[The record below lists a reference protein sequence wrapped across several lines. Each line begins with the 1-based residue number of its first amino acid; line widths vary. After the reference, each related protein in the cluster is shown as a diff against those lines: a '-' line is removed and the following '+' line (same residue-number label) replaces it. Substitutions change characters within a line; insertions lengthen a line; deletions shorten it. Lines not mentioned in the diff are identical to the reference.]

1 MGEVKNFGR
10 YQVKQLLGQG
20 AMGLVYLAEDPV
32 IGREVAVKVIEVPP
46 GQNGP
51 GLQARF
57 EREFR
62 SAGTLSHPNIV
73 TIHDVGT
80 EGDRTFIAMEYVRGE
95 SLEAMAA
102 SKRLLSLETVADLLD
117 QICNGLDYAHERGIV
132 HRDIKPA
139 NIIFTPDGR
148 PKITDFGVAK
158 VLDSG
163 TVAMTQEGAAI
174 GTPSYMAPEQA
185 KGHPVKGTA
194 DQFSVA
200 VIVYRLLTGECPFM
214 GESWSTIM
222 YKVVHEDPIAPNVLN
237 RTISVGVSA
246 AVMKAL
252 GKDPTQRFP
261 TCSAF
266 AAAVR
271 AGLAGGSVERRDR
284 PNAAVAATVV
294 LDRRAAAGAGRVV
307 VEKAGPAGPPR
318 VSAAGSPS
326 SRRWRM
332 ALAAAVVLVAALGGW
347 TWLAPP
353 EPAGGAW
360 WALREQAGRT
370 WSALQAGA
378 ATTPGTATV
387 PVPPALARV
396 PPAPEFSRHVSVE
409 SNPPGASIWLD
420 GADLGLVAP
429 GAVPVAGAVGQQIQL
444 QLRRDGM
451 VVAAIN
457 LALGPEMPLHWA
469 PEGVREAPERFVI
482 TTVPAGARVVLD
494 GDPVPGVT
502 PVEVEL
508 VPGDQYNLRVQLGGH
523 KPARLAFTLADLSES
538 QREEKSLHFP
548 LTLSS
553 PPGRIVISN
562 APYPV
567 RVTVRSRS
575 GGGPTRS
582 GPSRNHNIELQQ
594 GTYDVELAAPD
605 VFLEPQQRT
614 AQVQEGKTLNLF
626 SVLPRAVT
634 VTVGAVPGN
643 CLVSIDGHESEAAPF
658 TTRMAVGR
666 HQFQFEWP
674 GLGTSLTTSELIQT
688 DGRRVFESSP

>member
-80 EGDRTFIAMEYVRGE
+80 EGARTFIAMEYVRGE

-117 QICNGLDYAHERGIV
+117 QICSGLDYAHERGIV

-158 VLDSG
+158 VLDSV

-222 YKVVHEDPIAPNVLN
+222 YKVVHEDPIALNVLN
-237 RTISVGVSA
+237 RTVPAGVNA

-252 GKDPTQRFP
+252 DKDPAQRFP

-271 AGLAGGSVERRDR
+271 AALAGGSVERRDR
-284 PNAAVAATVV
+284 PNAAVEATVV
-294 LDRRAAAGAGRVV
+294 LDRRAAAGAGTVV
-307 VEKAGPAGPPR
+307 VERAGPAGPPR

-353 EPAGGAW
+353 DAAGWTFAV
-360 WALREQAGRT
+360 REQAGRT
-370 WSALQAGA
+370 WSALRAGA

-387 PVPPALARV
+387 PALV
-396 PPAPEFSRHVSVE
+396 PPAPEFSRRVSVE

-429 GAVPVAGAVGQQIQL
+429 GAVSVAGEVGQQIQL

-502 PVEVEL
+502 PVEIEL
-508 VPGDQYNLRVQLGGH
+508 VPGDQYNLRVQLGGY

-538 QREEKSLHFP
+538 QHEERTLHFP

-553 PPGRIVISN
+553 PPGRIVIKN

-594 GTYDVELAAPD
+594 GTYDVELVAPD
-605 VFLEPQQRT
+605 VFLEPS
-614 AQVQEGKTLNLF
+614 
-626 SVLPRAVT
+626 SVRRK
-634 VTVGAVPGN
+634 
-643 CLVSIDGHESEAAPF
+643 CKK
-658 TTRMAVGR
+658 
-666 HQFQFEWP
+666 
-674 GLGTSLTTSELIQT
+674 
-688 DGRRVFESSP
+688 GRR

>member
-10 YQVKQLLGQG
+10 YEVKQLLGQG

-80 EGDRTFIAMEYVRGE
+80 EGARTFIAMEYVRGE

-117 QICNGLDYAHERGIV
+117 QICSGLDYAHERGIV

-222 YKVVHEDPIAPNVLN
+222 YKVVHEDPIALNVLN
-237 RTISVGVSA
+237 RTVPAGVNA

-252 GKDPTQRFP
+252 GKDPAQRFP

-271 AGLAGGSVERRDR
+271 SALAGGSVERRDR

-294 LDRRAAAGAGRVV
+294 LDRRAAAGAGTVV
-307 VEKAGPAGPPR
+307 VERAGPAR
-318 VSAAGSPS
+318 
-326 SRRWRM
+326 
-332 ALAAAVVLVAALGGW
+332 
-347 TWLAPP
+347 
-353 EPAGGAW
+353 
-360 WALREQAGRT
+360 
-370 WSALQAGA
+370 
-378 ATTPGTATV
+378 
-387 PVPPALARV
+387 
-396 PPAPEFSRHVSVE
+396 
-409 SNPPGASIWLD
+409 
-420 GADLGLVAP
+420 
-429 GAVPVAGAVGQQIQL
+429 
-444 QLRRDGM
+444 
-451 VVAAIN
+451 
-457 LALGPEMPLHWA
+457 
-469 PEGVREAPERFVI
+469 
-482 TTVPAGARVVLD
+482 
-494 GDPVPGVT
+494 
-502 PVEVEL
+502 
-508 VPGDQYNLRVQLGGH
+508 
-523 KPARLAFTLADLSES
+523 
-538 QREEKSLHFP
+538 
-548 LTLSS
+548 
-553 PPGRIVISN
+553 
-562 APYPV
+562 
-567 RVTVRSRS
+567 
-575 GGGPTRS
+575 
-582 GPSRNHNIELQQ
+582 
-594 GTYDVELAAPD
+594 
-605 VFLEPQQRT
+605 
-614 AQVQEGKTLNLF
+614 
-626 SVLPRAVT
+626 
-634 VTVGAVPGN
+634 
-643 CLVSIDGHESEAAPF
+643 C
-658 TTRMAVGR
+658 
-666 HQFQFEWP
+666 
-674 GLGTSLTTSELIQT
+674 GTSTGCPYS
-688 DGRRVFESSP
+688 GRVG

>member
-1 MGEVKNFGR
+1 M
-10 YQVKQLLGQG
+10 
-20 AMGLVYLAEDPV
+20 
-32 IGREVAVKVIEVPP
+32 KVLKRWP
-46 GQNGP
+46 
-51 GLQARF
+51 
-57 EREFR
+57 
-62 SAGTLSHPNIV
+62 
-73 TIHDVGT
+73 
-80 EGDRTFIAMEYVRGE
+80 
-95 SLEAMAA
+95 A

-117 QICNGLDYAHERGIV
+117 QICSGLDYAYERGIV

-222 YKVVHEDPIAPNVLN
+222 YKVVHEDPIALNVLN
-237 RTISVGVSA
+237 RTVPAGVNA

-252 GKDPTQRFP
+252 GKDPAQRFP

-271 AGLAGGSVERRDR
+271 SALAGGSVERRDR

-294 LDRRAAAGAGRVV
+294 LDRRAAAGAGAVV
-307 VEKAGPAGPPR
+307 VERAGPAGPPR
-318 VSAAGSPS
+318 VSAAGRRS

-332 ALAAAVVLVAALGGW
+332 ALAAAVVLLVAALGGW
-347 TWLAPP
+347 IWLAPP
-353 EPAGGAW
+353 GAAGWTFAV
-360 WALREQAGRT
+360 REQAGRT
-370 WSALQAGA
+370 WSALRAGA

-387 PVPPALARV
+387 PALV

-420 GADLGLVAP
+420 GADLGLVAL
-429 GAVPVAGAVGQQIQL
+429 GAVPVAGEVGQQIQL

-469 PEGVREAPERFVI
+469 PEGVRGAPERFVI

-508 VPGDQYNLRVQLGGH
+508 VPGDQYTLRVQLGGY

-538 QREEKSLHFP
+538 QHEERTLHFP

-553 PPGRIVISN
+553 PPGRIVINN

-605 VFLEPQQRT
+605 VFLEPQHRT

-658 TTRMAVGR
+658 TTSIAVGR

>member
-80 EGDRTFIAMEYVRGE
+80 EGARTFIAMEYVRGE

-117 QICNGLDYAHERGIV
+117 QICSGLDYAHERGIV

-222 YKVVHEDPIAPNVLN
+222 YKVVHEDPIALNVLN
-237 RTISVGVSA
+237 RTVPAGVNA

-252 GKDPTQRFP
+252 GKDPAQRFP

-271 AGLAGGSVERRDR
+271 SALAGGSVERRDR

-294 LDRRAAAGAGRVV
+294 LDRRAAAGAGAVV
-307 VEKAGPAGPPR
+307 VERAGPAGPL
-318 VSAAGSPS
+318 GS
-326 SRRWRM
+326 RQQGV
-332 ALAAAVVLVAALGGW
+332 AVR
-347 TWLAPP
+347 
-353 EPAGGAW
+353 AGGEW
-360 WALREQAGRT
+360 
-370 WSALQAGA
+370 
-378 ATTPGTATV
+378 P
-387 PVPPALARV
+387 
-396 PPAPEFSRHVSVE
+396 
-409 SNPPGASIWLD
+409 
-420 GADLGLVAP
+420 
-429 GAVPVAGAVGQQIQL
+429 
-444 QLRRDGM
+444 LRRLWCCWSPPSG
-451 VVAAIN
+451 VGYGWRHQARRAGHLRCENRLAGPGRRCEQGLRRPRERQPCPHWFLRHLN
-457 LALGPEMPLHWA
+457 LAD
-469 PEGVREAPERFVI
+469 
-482 TTVPAGARVVLD
+482 T
-494 GDPVPGVT
+494 
-502 PVEVEL
+502 
-508 VPGDQYNLRVQLGGH
+508 
-523 KPARLAFTLADLSES
+523 
-538 QREEKSLHFP
+538 
-548 LTLSS
+548 
-553 PPGRIVISN
+553 
-562 APYPV
+562 
-567 RVTVRSRS
+567 
-575 GGGPTRS
+575 
-582 GPSRNHNIELQQ
+582 
-594 GTYDVELAAPD
+594 
-605 VFLEPQQRT
+605 
-614 AQVQEGKTLNLF
+614 
-626 SVLPRAVT
+626 
-634 VTVGAVPGN
+634 
-643 CLVSIDGHESEAAPF
+643 
-658 TTRMAVGR
+658 
-666 HQFQFEWP
+666 
-674 GLGTSLTTSELIQT
+674 
-688 DGRRVFESSP
+688 

>member
-1 MGEVKNFGR
+1 MGELKNFGR

-32 IGREVAVKVIEVPP
+32 IGREVAIKVIEARP
-46 GQNGP
+46 GQNDP

-80 EGDRTFIAMEYVRGE
+80 EGARTFIAMEYVRGE

-117 QICNGLDYAHERGIV
+117 QICSGLDYAHERGIV

-158 VLDSG
+158 VLDAG

-200 VIVYRLLTGECPFM
+200 VMVYRLLTGECPFM

-222 YKVVHEDPIAPNVLN
+222 YKVVHEDPIALNVLN
-237 RTISVGVSA
+237 RTIPAGVSA

-271 AGLAGGSVERRDR
+271 AALAGRSVERRDR
-284 PNAAVAATVV
+284 QNDAVAATVV
-294 LDRRAAAGAGRVV
+294 LDRRAAAGAGTVV
-307 VEKAGPAGPPR
+307 VERAVPAGPPK
-318 VSAAGSPS
+318 VPAAGRRS
-326 SRRWRM
+326 SRRWQM

-353 EPAGGAW
+353 GAAGWTFAM
-360 WALREQAGRT
+360 REQAGRT
-370 WSALQAGA
+370 WSARRAGA
-378 ATTPGTATV
+378 AMTTPGTATV
-387 PVPPALARV
+387 PVPPA
-396 PPAPEFSRHVSVE
+396 PEFSRHVNVE

-429 GAVPVAGAVGQQIQL
+429 AAVPVAGEVGQEIQF
-444 QLRRDGM
+444 QLRRDGK
-451 VVAAIN
+451 VAAAIN

-469 PEGVREAPERFVI
+469 PEGVRGAPERFVI

-538 QREEKSLHFP
+538 QREERTLHFP

-553 PPGRIVISN
+553 PPGRIVIKN

-567 RVTVRSRS
+567 RVTVRSRG

-582 GPSRNHNIELQQ
+582 GPSRNHRIELQQ

-605 VFLEPQQRT
+605 VFLEPRQRT

-634 VTVGAVPGN
+634 MTVGAVPGN

-658 TTRMAVGR
+658 TTSIVVGR

>member
-1 MGEVKNFGR
+1 MGELQNFGR
-10 YQVKQLLGQG
+10 YQVQQLLGQG
-20 AMGLVYLAEDPV
+20 AMGLVYLAKDPV
-32 IGREVAVKVIEVPP
+32 IGREVAIKVIEVPA
-46 GQNGP
+46 GQDGP

-95 SLEAMAA
+95 SLEAIAA
-102 SKRLLSLETVADLLD
+102 SKSLPSLETVADLLD
-117 QICNGLDYAHERGIV
+117 QICSGLDYAHERGIV

-139 NIIFTPDGR
+139 NIIVTPDGR

-185 KGHPVKGTA
+185 KGSPVKGTA

-200 VIVYRLLTGECPFM
+200 VIAYRLLAGECPFM

-222 YKVVHEDPIAPNVLN
+222 YKIVHEDPVALNVLN
-237 RTISVGVSA
+237 RTIPAGVSA

-271 AGLAGGSVERRDR
+271 AALAGGRVERRDR

-294 LDRRAAAGAGRVV
+294 LDGRAAAGPGRILA
-307 VEKAGPAGPPR
+307 EKAAPAGPPTFPTAWR
-318 VSAAGSPS
+318 RS
-326 SRRWRM
+326 SRRWQT

-360 WALREQAGRT
+360 WALREQSGRT
-370 WSALQAGA
+370 WPALRARA

-387 PVPPALARV
+387 RVPRALALVPPAR
-396 PPAPEFSRHVSVE
+396 EFSSHVSVE

-429 GAVPVAGAVGQQIQL
+429 AAVPVVGKVGQKIQL
-444 QLRRDGM
+444 QLRRDGLA
-451 VVAAIN
+451 VAAIN
-457 LALGPEMPLHWA
+457 LALGPEMLLQWA
-469 PEGVREAPERFVI
+469 PEGVRGAPERFVI
-482 TTVPAGARVVLD
+482 TTMPASALVVLD
-494 GDPVPGVT
+494 GDPVPGLT

-508 VPGDQYNLRVQLGGH
+508 VPGDQYNLRVQLGGY
-523 KPARLAFTLADLSES
+523 KPASLAFTLADLSES
-538 QREEKSLHFP
+538 QREEGALHFP

-567 RVTVRSRS
+567 QVKVRSRT

-582 GPSRNHNIELQQ
+582 GPSSNHNIELQQ
-594 GTYDVELAAPD
+594 GTYDVELSAPN
-605 VFLEPQQRT
+605 VLLEPQQRT
-614 AQVQEGKTLNLF
+614 AQVQAGKTLNLF

-634 VTVGAVPGN
+634 ITVGAVPGN
-643 CLVSIDGHESEAAPF
+643 CLVSIDGHGSEATPF
-658 TTRMAVGR
+658 TTSIVVGR
-666 HQFQFEWP
+666 HEFQFEWP